1 MSSQPKPQVGYK
13 KQPPTTKALG
23 TPPRQTAEIPNFDD
37 LPDTAWVRQSQ
48 LVRDP
53 KHPTRP
59 TPLPFSPA
67 TFWRLIANKQ
77 FPKPTKLSE
86 RVTAW
91 QVGTVRAWINAR
103 TSII

>member
-13 KQPPTTKALG
+13 KQPQDTKALG
-23 TPPRQTAEIPNFDD
+23 RQVRRTAAIPNFDD

-67 TFWRLIANKQ
+67 TFWRLVANEK
-77 FPKPTKLSE
+77 FPKPIKLSE

-103 TSII
+103 AGTI